1 MKLHP
6 KIKTI
11 CEEYAESYEWIENDS
26 SLFINTDVQF
36 AEIIMA
42 RLEKCPLEFV
52 NIQHKQIKNKVNIW
66 FRLKE
71 EEEKS
76 YDFEDDGDDGDDNFA
91 Y

>member
-11 CEEYAESYEWIENDS
+11 CEEYSESYEWVENDS

-52 NIQHKQIKNKVNIW
+52 NMQHKQIKDKVNIW

-71 EEEKS
+71 DQEKS
-76 YDFEDDGDDGDDNFA
+76 YDFQDDEDDGDIV